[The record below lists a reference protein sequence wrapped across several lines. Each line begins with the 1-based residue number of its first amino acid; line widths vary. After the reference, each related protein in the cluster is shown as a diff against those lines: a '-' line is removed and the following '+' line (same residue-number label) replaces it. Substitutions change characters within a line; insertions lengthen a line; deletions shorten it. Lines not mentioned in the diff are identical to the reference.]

1 MSETTTRPLLDVRQ
15 AAALL
20 SVSTRTVYTLVA
32 KGQLPY
38 ARVGG
43 SLRFVPEVLEQ
54 WLRDGGETTA

>member
-20 SVSTRTVYTLVA
+20 QLSERTVYTLVER
-32 KGQLPY
+32 GELPH

-43 SLRFVPEVLEQ
+43 SIRFVPEVLEQ
-54 WLRDGGETTA
+54 WLRDGGKTAA